1 MCCFAYRQC
10 SALVLGHCWPTRGTT
25 GLRQRTLGPEM
36 DQEQCCRSKFWTPTY
51 HDHSISK
58 FERFRKYGLW
68 LALLTLRECEKTN
81 GLGLN
86 PPSSAHV
93 SLCRNLKRTILRRD
107 AFKVWGMWFWNR
119 KNLGQLSSLVIAG
132 WWESWNSLLL
142 CEWWRNL
149 CAFFRTGSA
158 SLCVLSVSKAWF
170 LSFYVRYFKQP
181 ILPMWWRHNRID
193 PPHLARQC
201 IIAFVA
207 KKLPIVEIW
216 RRRYRCILLGSSSHE
231 EFMHFFLEYTS
242 E

>member
-1 MCCFAYRQC
+1 
-10 SALVLGHCWPTRGTT
+10 
-25 GLRQRTLGPEM
+25 
-36 DQEQCCRSKFWTPTY
+36 
-51 HDHSISK
+51 
-58 FERFRKYGLW
+58 
-68 LALLTLRECEKTN
+68 
-81 GLGLN
+81 
-86 PPSSAHV
+86 
-93 SLCRNLKRTILRRD
+93 
-107 AFKVWGMWFWNR
+107 MWFWNR

-158 SLCVLSVSKAWF
+158 SLVVLSVSKAWF

-231 EFMHFFLEYTS
+231 EFMHFFFEYTS
-242 E
+242 EQLCSVALGFGFVGNMEICVCRFSFVIAGFGVFVFGLSFQAQEVLLKVPPWFWKHPCDGNIWQHIFPSESSISKDRESAVASLDRIFHWSPWGTAMDKCYPEDV